1 MMCCSFVEDDVV
13 NLEGVQFA
21 GFPLKV
27 GRPVVYRLPHHRV
40 VVFAVGNP
48 LATGLEEDL
57 IDAVLRPQKPESRFQ
72 ALGQTVSLLVIQT
85 LVIDSLDSE
94 YNANVTAFGQKD
106 LLIQKA
112 KDRYMLIKSAGHD
125 VRHSN
130 SSRAAGFLLVCPLPA
145 LRLSGQLPQTISNSR
160 LANGLA
166 IVVFVSLSGKKN
178 LGIESEVL
186 LTTAQVTQKFNGD
199 ETDRDLRK
207 PQRGPESC

>member
-1 MMCCSFVEDDVV
+1 M
-13 NLEGVQFA
+13 
-21 GFPLKV
+21 
-27 GRPVVYRLPHHRV
+27 
-40 VVFAVGNP
+40 
-48 LATGLEEDL
+48 
-57 IDAVLRPQKPESRFQ
+57 
-72 ALGQTVSLLVIQT
+72 
-85 LVIDSLDSE
+85 
-94 YNANVTAFGQKD
+94 
-106 LLIQKA
+106 
-112 KDRYMLIKSAGHD
+112 
-125 VRHSN
+125 RHSN
-130 SSRAAGFLLVCPLPA
+130 SSRAAGFLLVCPLPT